1 MNIADG
7 MSLRMEGSS
16 RGLTTPRLAQWMH
29 ASSHI
34 AIVGASARAAAFSVL
49 RSGRQAVAADLFA
62 DADLQQACR
71 VTRISP
77 YPEGLLDWLRRTPC
91 DGWLYTGALENHPEL
106 VDQLAT
112 LRPLFGNTGNVLRR
126 VRDPLLLGQVLGQHG
141 LLFPETRKS
150 RDGLPS
156 DVLPSDGA
164 WLAKT
169 YGGSSGSGVAEL
181 TADTKGHKFFQT
193 YITGTAY
200 SAVFAGAALLGVARQ
215 LVGEAWT
222 GASRFQYCGSIAPWP
237 LPAAAEKQLRI
248 LGEVLTA
255 EFGLVGLFGVD
266 FVFDGHRLWTIE
278 VNPRYTAAVEVV
290 ERAQHIH
297 AIDWHVEDRDN
308 GPFSPSLLDNGSA
321 YHGKAILFAKH
332 ETTISDE
339 FTRWALSQPD
349 LADIPQA
356 GTPVLAG
363 QPVLTVFAA
372 AESSELILA
381 ALKRRMAQL
390 ERFRSCYNVGSKQ

>member
-1 MNIADG
+1 MSIADG

-16 RGLTTPRLAQWMH
+16 RGLTTPRLAQWMQ

-34 AIVGASARAAAFSVL
+34 AIIGASARAAAFSVL

-62 DADLQQACR
+62 DADLQQKCR

-77 YPEGLLDWLRRTPC
+77 YPEGLLDWLHRTPC

-106 VDQLAT
+106 VDQLGT
-112 LRPLFGNTGNVLRR
+112 VRPLLGNPGNVLRR

-156 DVLPSDGA
+156 DGLPSDGA

-169 YGGSSGSGVAEL
+169 YRGSSGSGVAEL
-181 TADTKGHKFFQT
+181 TAQTKNFIFFQRS
-193 YITGTAY
+193 ITGTAC
-200 SAVFAGAALLGVARQ
+200 SAVFAGPALLGVARQ
-215 LVGEAWT
+215 LVGEVWT
-222 GASRFQYCGSIAPWP
+222 GASRFQYCGSIAPCP
-237 LPAAAEKQLRI
+237 LPAEAEKQLRI
-248 LGEVLTA
+248 LGEVLTI

-290 ERAQHIH
+290 ERAQNIH
-297 AIDWHVEDRDN
+297 AIDWHLEEHDN
-308 GPFSPSLLDNGSA
+308 GPFSPSLLNNGSA

-339 FTRWALSQPD
+339 FTRWALAQPD

-356 GTPVLAG
+356 GTPVLTG
-363 QPVLTVFAA
+363 QPVLTLFAA
-372 AESSELILA
+372 AESSRLILA
-381 ALKRRMAQL
+381 VLKSRMAQI
-390 ERFRSCYNVGSKQ
+390 EQRIECFDNS